1 MNFILRNMSIEDID
15 IIEQIE
21 ELCFSIPWSRESIRK
36 EIEENEL
43 AIYLVLEVDGIVR
56 GYAGMW
62 RVIDEGHITN
72 IAVHPDWRRRHIGSS
87 LMVALLSAAEDNDI
101 KKMTLEV
108 RESNIPAQRMYK
120 RFGFKAEG
128 MRKNYYEDNR
138 ENAVIMWADVI

>member
-1 MNFILRNMSIEDID
+1 MNFILRNISIDDID
-15 IIEQIE
+15 LIEQIE
-21 ELCFSIPWSRESIRK
+21 KLSFSIPWSKESIRK

-72 IAVHPDWRRRHIGSS
+72 IAVHPDWRRKHIGSS
-87 LMVALLSAAEDNDI
+87 LMVGLLSAAEDNGI
-101 KKMTLEV
+101 KRLTLEV

-128 MRKNYYEDNR
+128 MRKNYYEDTR
-138 ENAVIMWADVI
+138 ENAIIMWADII